1 MYNYYE
7 RTYYTLDD
15 IRIEVGIIPKNKG
28 PYTMSNMSLST
39 FSLSTFLNAC
49 LTEAGY
55 DAAPTLTETTEAI
68 TCFRNYIW
76 PRFYQEAIIYA
87 DLDKNEDFVE
97 KFARTKVGQIMSW
110 WISSIEKYSLLI
122 QNLTANK
129 NKLLD
134 DVKSA
139 FISRFN
145 DTPQNSGDFSDDNHT
160 STVNKTENSSNVG
173 TMMQRLNEI
182 EDNIKQLYIDWS
194 DEFRKFIIW
203 SVN

>member
-15 IRIEVGIIPKNKG
+15 IRVEIGISPDTKG
-28 PYTMSNMSLST
+28 PYAMKNSA
-39 FSLSTFLNAC
+39 FSTFLNAC
-49 LTEAGY
+49 LSEAGFD
-55 DAAPTLTETTEAI
+55 DAPYFNDTAESVN
-68 TCFRNYIW
+68 CFQKYIW

-110 WISSIEKYSLLI
+110 WQSSIDKYSLLI

-134 DVKSA
+134 DVKSMS
-139 FISRFN
+139 ISRFN
-145 DTPQNSGDFSDDNHT
+145 DTPQNSGDFSDDQHT
-160 STVNKTENSSNVG
+160 STATKTENSSNVG
-173 TMMQRLNEI
+173 TMMARLNEI

-194 DEFRKFIIW
+194 NEFRKFIIW

>member
-15 IRIEVGIIPKNKG
+15 IREALEITGEG
-28 PYTMSNMSLST
+28 PYAIGNRSLS
-39 FSLSTFLNAC
+39 SFLNSC
-49 LTEAGY
+49 LSKVNFY
-55 DAAPTLTETTEAI
+55 VAPDFTETAESVN
-68 TCFRNYIW
+68 CFQIYIW
-76 PRFYQEAIIYA
+76 PRFYQEAIIYI
-87 DLDKNEDFVE
+87 DSDESEDFVK
-97 KFARTKVGQIMSW
+97 KFARTKAGQIMSW
-110 WISSIEKYSLLI
+110 WQSSSEKYSLLI

-139 FISRFN
+139 SISRFN

-160 STVNKTENSSNVG
+160 STVTKTENSSNVG
-173 TMMQRLNEI
+173 TMMARLNEI

-194 DEFRKFIIW
+194 NEFRKFIIW

>member
-15 IRIEVGIIPKNKG
+15 IRIEIGISPTTKG
-28 PYTMSNMSLST
+28 PYAMQKSA
-39 FSLSTFLNAC
+39 FSTFLNTC
-49 LTEAGY
+49 LTEAGF
-55 DAAPTLTETTEAI
+55 DAAPYFSDTAESVN
-68 TCFRNYIW
+68 CFQKYIW

-97 KFARTKVGQIMSW
+97 KFARTKVGEIMSW
-110 WISSIEKYSLLI
+110 WISSIDKYSLLI
-122 QNLTANK
+122 QNLEANK

-139 FISRFN
+139 SISRFN
-145 DTPQNSGDFSDDNHT
+145 DTPQNSGDFSDDQHT
-160 STVNKTENSSNVG
+160 STVTKTENSSNVG
-173 TMMQRLNEI
+173 TMMARLNEI

-194 DEFRKFIIW
+194 NEFRKFIIW
-203 SVN
+203 SAN

>member
-15 IRIEVGIIPKNKG
+15 IRVEVGINPNKKG
-28 PYTMSNMSLST
+28 PYTMTNIT
-39 FSLSTFLNAC
+39 FSAFLNNC

-55 DAAPTLTETTEAI
+55 DITPSTEDVETI
-68 TCFRNYIW
+68 TCFKNYIW

-97 KFARTKVGQIMSW
+97 KFCRTKVGQIMSW
-110 WISSIEKYSLLI
+110 WQSSSEKYGLLI
-122 QNLTANK
+122 KNLNNNK
-129 NKLLD
+129 TKLLD

-139 FISRFN
+139 SISRFN
-145 DTPQNSGDFSDDNHT
+145 DTPQNSGDFSDDQHT
-160 STVNKTENSSNVG
+160 STVTKTENSSNVG
-173 TMMQRLNEI
+173 TMMARLNEI
-182 EDNIKQLYIDWS
+182 EDNIKQLYMDWS

>member
-15 IRIEVGIIPKNKG
+15 IRKALGGAYADAEG
-28 PYTMSNMSLST
+28 PYSMAALIKN
-39 FSLSTFLNAC
+39 FSTFLYAC
-49 LTEAGY
+49 LQKSNFETFSGFKDTEESA
-55 DAAPTLTETTEAI
+55 
-68 TCFRNYIW
+68 TCFQNYIW
-76 PRFYQEAIIYA
+76 PKFYKEAIIYT
-87 DLDKNEDFVE
+87 DLDESEDFVK
-97 KFARTKVGQIMSW
+97 KFDETKLGQIFAWWMS
-110 WISSIEKYSLLI
+110 STEKYTLLI
-122 QNLTANK
+122 KNLTANK

-139 FISRFN
+139 SISRFN

-160 STVNKTENSSNVG
+160 STVTKTENSSNVG
-173 TMMQRLNEI
+173 TMMARLNEI

-194 DEFRKFIIW
+194 NEFRKFIIW

>member
-15 IRIEVGIIPKNKG
+15 IRIEVGINPRNKG
-28 PYTMSNMSLST
+28 PYTMSNISLI
-39 FSLSTFLNAC
+39 TFLNGC
-49 LTEAGY
+49 LSVVGY
-55 DAAPTLTETTEAI
+55 DAAPRLTETNEAI

-97 KFARTKVGQIMSW
+97 KFCSTKVGQILSW
-110 WISSIEKYSLLI
+110 WMSSSEKYTLLI
-122 QNLTANK
+122 QNLEANK
-129 NKLLD
+129 TKLLD
-134 DVKSA
+134 DVKSSS
-139 FISRFN
+139 ISRFN
-145 DTPQNSGDFSDDNHT
+145 DTPQNSGDFSDDQHT
-160 STVNKTENSSNVG
+160 STATKTENSSNVV
-173 TMMQRLNEI
+173 TMMARLNEI

-194 DEFRKFIIW
+194 NEFRKFIIW